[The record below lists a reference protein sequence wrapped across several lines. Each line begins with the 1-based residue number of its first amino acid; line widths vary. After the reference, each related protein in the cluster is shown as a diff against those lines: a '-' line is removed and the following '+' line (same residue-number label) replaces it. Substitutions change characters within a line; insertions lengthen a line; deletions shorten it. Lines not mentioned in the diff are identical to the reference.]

1 MNSAPQLPHLQP
13 MPALPAYV
21 AASIEHNEAAEQ
33 QGAPAAEQHQDATTT
48 TATTTNDTSK
58 PKKDKKTCCVANCDN
73 KVHLQRVPAYPPPLP
88 LNTEVSKTRQI
99 THAKKVFKRQEF
111 LERLGR
117 PRDTKFKDLRFCPNH
132 KMERQSFTLQVHI
145 KKGVE
150 QEEIVTVPV
159 DLVVPVNVNKGSEK
173 NKLRKKKCCVVGC
186 QNHVALRRVPPLPKQ
201 VPLGSSKARQITRAK
216 KVFKRNEYIKRLLGH
231 QDNAKVNA
239 DLRFCHNHKMETRNW
254 TFLVPIMDGNGVQVE
269 TVQAM
274 AQFEVPLQVA
284 PYHDAG
290 ADDRKQPAVD
300 RDDRKQPAHA
310 VDEPAPAPEPVHISV
325 SVIQPSAAA
334 MQPSASISMEPS
346 QPTESEAA
354 AFAPPVPD
362 VGKKQ
367 EPTEQTSDH
376 LEASSTSDG
385 GQPMQ
390 TIML

>member
-1 MNSAPQLPHLQP
+1 MNSAPQLPYLQP

-21 AASIEHNEAAEQ
+21 AASIEQNEAAEQ
-33 QGAPAAEQHQDATTT
+33 QGAPPAEQHQDATTT
-48 TATTTNDTSK
+48 TTTTNDTNK
-58 PKKDKKTCCVANCDN
+58 PKKDKKTCCVANCEN

-88 LNTEVSKTRQI
+88 PHAEVSKTRQI

-150 QEEIVTVPV
+150 QEEVVTVPV
-159 DLVVPVNVNKGSEK
+159 DLVVPVNVTKGLEK

-186 QNHVALRRVPPLPKQ
+186 QNHVALRRVPPLPKE

-231 QDNAKVNA
+231 QDNAKANA
-239 DLRFCHNHKMETRNW
+239 DLRFCRNHKMETRNW

-290 ADDRKQPAVD
+290 GDDRKQPAVD
-300 RDDRKQPAHA
+300 HDDRKQPATA
-310 VDEPAPAPEPVHISV
+310 VDEPAPEPVHISV
-325 SVIQPSAAA
+325 SSMGPSEAAA
-334 MQPSASISMEPS
+334 MQPSASSTAMEPNH
-346 QPTESEAA
+346 PTESEAA
-354 AFAPPVPD
+354 AFAPPMPD
-362 VGKKQ
+362 VGKK
-367 EPTEQTSDH
+367 
-376 LEASSTSDG
+376 
-385 GQPMQ
+385 
-390 TIML
+390 